1 MKKAI
6 IGLLAITVA
15 LAGGFFLK
23 NKFWGS
29 TSAPNNPPATNAPS
43 AKLGS
48 AEIALDGYVVR
59 ASAMSEN
66 LVLSGTLRPAEE
78 VEIHSEIS
86 GRMTEMRISEGKL
99 VQKGD
104 LLAKLFDDDLQ
115 GQLEKLRQQK
125 TIAERAVERLTKLLA
140 ANGSSQSELDVAQN
154 QLNNILADTQIAT
167 ANLTKTE
174 IRAPFSGRLGL
185 RNISPGAYL
194 NPTMILTTLYQI
206 NPLKIDFSV
215 PENRMSNLKE
225 GAILNFTVDG
235 IKGEFTGK
243 VSVIEP
249 KIDENTRSVKVRALV
264 QNQNGALK
272 PGAFAKIDLNLK
284 NFQGLTVP
292 SQAIVP
298 GPRDKKIIV
307 SRNGKAEMVVV
318 STGQRDEN
326 RTEITSGLV
335 AGDTI
340 VMSGLMF
347 VKPGMGLKF
356 RKIEG
361 N

>member
-6 IGLLAITVA
+6 IGLLVLAAA

-23 NKFWGS
+23 NKWS
-29 TSAPNNPPATNAPS
+29 ENTAAPTNAAPS

-48 AEIALDGYVVR
+48 GDIALDGFVVR
-59 ASAMSEN
+59 PSAMSEN
-66 LVLSGTLRPAEE
+66 VVLSGTLRPAEE

-86 GRMTEMRISEGKL
+86 GRMVEIHLSEGKL
-99 VQKGD
+99 VQKGE

-125 TIAERAVERLTKLLA
+125 TIAERAVDRLTKLLA
-140 ANGSSQSELDVAQN
+140 ANGSSQSELDIAQN

-194 NPTMILTTLYQI
+194 SPTMILTTLYQT

-215 PENRMSNLKE
+215 PENHVANLKE
-225 GAILNFTVDG
+225 GSILNFSVDG
-235 IKGEFTGK
+235 IKGDFSAK
-243 VSVIEP
+243 IAVIEP

-272 PGAFAKIDLNLK
+272 PGAFAKITLNLK
-284 NFQGLTVP
+284 NFQGLSVP
-292 SQAIVP
+292 SQALVP
-298 GPRDKKIIV
+298 GPRDKKVVV
-307 SRNGKAEMVVV
+307 SRGGKAEMVVV

-326 RTEITSGLV
+326 RTEITSGL
-335 AGDTI
+335 ASGDTI
-340 VMSGLMF
+340 VTTGLMF
-347 VKPGMGLKF
+347 VKAGMGLKF
-356 RKIEG
+356 RKVE
-361 N
+361 